1 MLLNALRGMS
11 VEQYVFYAISALAV
25 VFLTMPIHE
34 FAHAFVAVKL
44 GDDTPKWQGRLSLN
58 PFRHIDYI
66 GALMI
71 ILFGFGYAKPVQIN
85 SRNFKHQKSGMALC
99 AFAGPAANLIVAFIF
114 LVAFNLLAML
124 RGDFVGYLV
133 IMCYYIAIINIQL
146 AVFNLL
152 PIPPLDGSK
161 ILAVIL
167 PNRLYYKLMS
177 YERYMFIILMVLLYT
192 GVLSAPMNRLADTI
206 LNGFENAITFI
217 LDLIF

>member
-11 VEQYVFYAISALAV
+11 VEQYIFYAISAFAV

-85 SRNFKHQKSGMALC
+85 SRNFKHPKSGMALC
-99 AFAGPAANLIVAFIF
+99 AVAGPAANLIVAFIF

-177 YERYMFIILMVLLYT
+177 YERYMIIILMILLYI
-192 GVLSAPMNRLADTI
+192 GVLSTPMNWLADKI
-206 LNGFENAITFI
+206 LNGFENAIIFI